1 MKQELGRRA
10 HWGFKSEVKKLLK
23 KSNRA
28 EEKMFSED
36 DRKQAIV
43 SYLLRGE
50 WSIADEDLIKLPIAC
65 AYVTSNDTKELLTRI
80 DRTQEGAIALIKR
93 LGGLVED
100 VDR

>member
-50 WSIADEDLIKLPIAC
+50 WSIADE
-65 AYVTSNDTKELLTRI
+65 E
-80 DRTQEGAIALIKR
+80 
-93 LGGLVED
+93 
-100 VDR
+100 

>member
-50 WSIADEDLIKLPIAC
+50 WSIADEDLIIFAFMSEKRSQL
-65 AYVTSNDTKELLTRI
+65 SE
-80 DRTQEGAIALIKR
+80 ALST
-93 LGGLVED
+93 
-100 VDR
+100 